1 MHFKKVRGFYVNIA
15 HSQAVIF
22 VHHTRFY
29 TKNAAKSTVF
39 GIKYH
44 AKNYKTVTNVIIVW

>member
-29 TKNAAKSTVF
+29 TKNAAKSTLF
-39 GIKYH
+39 GIKCH
-44 AKNYKTVTNVIIVW
+44 TKSYKAVTNVMIVW